1 VSASIQP
8 TQLPLSVHL
17 RADARFENFT
27 LGQNALVVE
36 QLQRFSRSELSEQH
50 IFLAGPNGAGL
61 TYLLQASCHE
71 AERAGLAALYLP
83 AEELETLDPA
93 IFEALESYDL
103 VCIDDLQ
110 LLLGKPEWEQALFH
124 LYNRLRDTGRRLLI
138 SANNTPAH
146 LAVGLADLASRLTWG
161 LVFQL
166 QPLNDADKLA
176 ALDAQARARGLVIAE
191 DVLQFLLNHSDR
203 NLRILMRQLDQL
215 DSASLE
221 QKRRV
226 TIPFVKQVLGWS

>member
-1 VSASIQP
+1 
-8 TQLPLSVHL
+8 
-17 RADARFENFT
+17 
-27 LGQNALVVE
+27 
-36 QLQRFSRSELSEQH
+36 
-50 IFLAGPNGAGL
+50 
-61 TYLLQASCHE
+61 
-71 AERAGLAALYLP
+71 LAALYLP